1 MGYST
6 DFFGSI
12 TLSRELTDVEEN
24 YINKFSE
31 TRRMKRDV
39 NKLMDVYKGEFG
51 YPGVDKNSE
60 PALIYGN
67 EGEYFVGDNEN
78 DGTVINYN
86 LPPGHLPITDTFLNY
101 PNDGGDWKERFV
113 KQKEMILNG
122 ECTPGLWC
130 QWIIVDNELIWDGGE
145 KFYYYV
151 EWLQYLI
158 NHFFSKW
165 DVLLNGEIEWQGED
179 RDDFGQIVVTDNV
192 IKVLTGKKVYE

>member
-67 EGEYFVGDNEN
+67 DGGYFVYDDEN
-78 DGTVINYN
+78 DGTVIDHN
-86 LPPGHLPITDTFLNY
+86 LPPGHLSYEGIN
-101 PNDGGDWKERFV
+101 WRERQE
-113 KQKEMILNG
+113 KQDKLILEG
-122 ECTPGLWC
+122 KCQPGLWC
-130 QWIIVDNELIWDGGE
+130 NWAIEENELIWDGGE
-145 KFYYYV
+145 KFYDYV
-151 EWLQYLI
+151 EWLKYLI

-165 DVLLNGEIEWQGED
+165 DVLLNGEIEWQGEEK
-179 RDDFGQIVVTDNV
+179 DDFGKIVVTDNV